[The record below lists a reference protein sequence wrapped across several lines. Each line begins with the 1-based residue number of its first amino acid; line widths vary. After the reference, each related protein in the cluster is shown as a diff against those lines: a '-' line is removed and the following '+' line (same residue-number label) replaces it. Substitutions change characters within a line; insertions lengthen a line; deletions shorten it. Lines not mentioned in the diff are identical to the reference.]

1 MVQRRGYAICT
12 QPRSGSNLLCQYL
25 SSTDQL
31 GYPLEYF
38 NGPGRR
44 ALGLPDFPDAP
55 ELQIDAILHLGSSPN
70 GVYAV
75 KLFAS
80 QFAAFSPHVRWTD
93 LLPNLRFVYLCRD
106 DLLGQA
112 ISWARAL
119 QTGQYRSTQSE
130 GRIAVYDANLIRSQ
144 LLTIVQER
152 ARWEAF
158 FARTGIEPL
167 RIVYE
172 RFLEDQLSHVTLIAD
187 LMDVENP
194 IIDHRRI
201 DLVLQRDAVTEDWR
215 QRFQAERGDPNVLD
229 DLEPNVPSIIR
240 KVLSGFGLGRGT
252 LRTRPM

>member
-1 MVQRRGYAICT
+1 M
-12 QPRSGSNLLCQYL
+12 
-25 SSTDQL
+25 D
-31 GYPLEYF
+31 
-38 NGPGRR
+38 GP
-44 ALGLPDFPDAP
+44 
-55 ELQIDAILHLGSSPN
+55 
-70 GVYAV
+70 
-75 KLFAS
+75 
-80 QFAAFSPHVRWTD
+80 AA
-93 LLPNLRFVYLCRD
+93 NLRFVYLCRD

-152 ARWEAF
+152 AQWEAF

-194 IIDHRRI
+194 IIDHRRF

-229 DLEPNVPSIIR
+229 DLEPIIPSIIR
-240 KVLSGFGLGRGT
+240 KVLSGFGFGRGT